1 MRLFPVRCSLDRGA
15 VVREPLSRRLAA
27 AIACSTT
34 TTVGIQ
40 PVYHPTIEFSI
51 CFGHGKPARGQ
62 KVGINDFA
70 QRMDHH
76 FGDEFRMDLAEISRF
91 DSRRYDRLEFR
102 HALPLVI
109 S

>member
-1 MRLFPVRCSLDRGA
+1 
-15 VVREPLSRRLAA
+15 
-27 AIACSTT
+27 
-34 TTVGIQ
+34 
-40 PVYHPTIEFSI
+40 
-51 CFGHGKPARGQ
+51 
-62 KVGINDFA
+62 VGINDFA

-91 DSRRYDRLEFR
+91 DSGRYDRLEFC